1 MYFAHGRHMF
11 LSCLSL
17 FTLILQKGAF
27 TLLEFS
33 FSVLDTNSFKQLV
46 YGISMAADL
55 CAAIY

>member
-1 MYFAHGRHMF
+1 MF

-17 FTLILQKGAF
+17 FKLILQKGAF